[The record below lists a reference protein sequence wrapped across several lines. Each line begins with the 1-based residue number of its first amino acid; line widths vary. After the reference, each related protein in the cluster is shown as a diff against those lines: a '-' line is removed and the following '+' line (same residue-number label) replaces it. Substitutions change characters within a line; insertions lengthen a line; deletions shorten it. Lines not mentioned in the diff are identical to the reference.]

1 MKNSYTESLSH
12 TTWECKYHVVF
23 APKFRRQEI
32 YGELKKE
39 IGLIIRELCRRKE
52 VEIIEA
58 EACKDHIHLLVS
70 IPPKMSISSFMG
82 YLKGKSSLIIFE
94 RHANLKYKYG
104 RRNFWAIGYYVDT
117 VEKNAKIIE
126 EYIKNQLQE
135 DIAYDQIS
143 FKEYMDPFAEEK
155 EEEKS
160 KKKIKV
166 PLKWQYVKVSKCQT
180 FSACLKAHARNKPL

>member
-94 RHANLKYKYG
+94 RHAVNVNIKMNIFSNL
-104 RRNFWAIGYYVDT
+104 IMQ
-117 VEKNAKIIE
+117 KNLHF
-126 EYIKNQLQE
+126 YIV
-135 DIAYDQIS
+135 IHHR
-143 FKEYMDPFAEEK
+143 F
-155 EEEKS
+155 
-160 KKKIKV
+160 
-166 PLKWQYVKVSKCQT
+166 
-180 FSACLKAHARNKPL
+180 

>member
-23 APKFRRQEI
+23 APKFRRKEI
-32 YGELKKE
+32 YSELKKE

-58 EACKDHIHLLVS
+58 EACKDHIHLLIS
-70 IPPKMSISSFMG
+70 IPPKMSISNFMG

-104 RRNFWAIGYYVDT
+104 NRVFWAKGYFVST
-117 VEKNAKIIE
+117 VGRNKKQIE
-126 EYIKNQLQE
+126 EYIRNQLKE
-135 DIAYDQIS
+135 DMMNDQMTI
-143 FKEYMDPFAEEK
+143 KEYIDHFK
-155 EEEKS
+155 GSRVIKS
-160 KKKIKV
+160 RLSDQKY
-166 PLKWQYVKVSKCQT
+166 LLRGCS
-180 FSACLKAHARNKPL
+180 R

>member
-117 VEKNAKIIE
+117 VGKNAKIIE

-166 PLKWQYVKVSKCQT
+166 PLKW
-180 FSACLKAHARNKPL
+180 

>member
-32 YGELKKE
+32 YGKLKKE

-70 IPPKMSISSFMG
+70 IPPKISISSFMG

-104 RRNFWAIGYYVDT
+104 NRVFWAKGYFVST
-117 VEKNAKIIE
+117 VGKNKKNAVVGSKI
-126 EYIKNQLQE
+126 
-135 DIAYDQIS
+135 
-143 FKEYMDPFAEEK
+143 
-155 EEEKS
+155 
-160 KKKIKV
+160 
-166 PLKWQYVKVSKCQT
+166 PLKRLLALVPYRAQRKTTCYTRGFLLLYFFEKYLSD
-180 FSACLKAHARNKPL
+180 F

>member
-1 MKNSYTESLSH
+1 MKSTYTNSLAH
-12 TTWECKYHVVF
+12 TTFECKYHIVF
-23 APKFRRQEI
+23 APKFRRKEI
-32 YGELKKE
+32 YGILRRE
-39 IGLIIRELCRRKE
+39 IGMILRELCKRKDVE
-52 VEIIEA
+52 VINA
-58 EACKDHIHLLVS
+58 EACPDHIHMYVS
-70 IPPKMSISSFMG
+70 IPPKLSVSSFMG
-82 YLKGKSSLIIFE
+82 YLKGKSTLIIFE

-117 VEKNAKIIE
+117 VGKNAKIIE

-166 PLKWQYVKVSKCQT
+166 PLKW
-180 FSACLKAHARNKPL
+180 